1 MVDKLNYQQLGMDHM
16 QTAVFHSSLKGQ
28 KRKLWEAFVLLD
40 TTLMAL
46 EGSTDTG
53 YEDEKLYLAK
63 AKELV
68 HEVHEWI

>member
-1 MVDKLNYQQLGMDHM
+1 MVEMNRHVDK
-16 QTAVFHSSLKGQ
+16 VSSKGQ

-53 YEDEKLYLAK
+53 NEDEKLYLAK

>member
-1 MVDKLNYQQLGMDHM
+1 MVDK
-16 QTAVFHSSLKGQ
+16 VSSKVQ

-46 EGSTDTG
+46 EGRTDAG

>member
-1 MVDKLNYQQLGMDHM
+1 MVEMNRHVDK
-16 QTAVFHSSLKGQ
+16 ASSKGQ

>member
-1 MVDKLNYQQLGMDHM
+1 MVDKPNHQQLGMDHM
-16 QTAVFHSSLKGQ
+16 QTAVYKASSKGQ

-46 EGSTDTG
+46 EGSTDAG